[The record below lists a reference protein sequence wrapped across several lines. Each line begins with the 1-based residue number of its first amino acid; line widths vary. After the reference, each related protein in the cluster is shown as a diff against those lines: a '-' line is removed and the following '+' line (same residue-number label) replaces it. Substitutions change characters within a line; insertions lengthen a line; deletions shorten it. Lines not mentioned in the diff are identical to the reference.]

1 MKVVRIAALTFL
13 IASPLAAQQI
23 PDEDTKIMALKRA
36 YEPNGNSMVGWGSI
50 DLGNEDLSGNAHPS
64 VEPPIVRGPRA
75 ESEPP
80 KPRGPKHKLRA
91 SAGNRAGSVRRKAAK
106 HTSPRPE
113 IETVLLT
120 VPLDE
125 RQAVVFRREC

>member
-1 MKVVRIAALTFL
+1 MKVVRIAALNFL

-23 PDEDTKIMALKRA
+23 PDEDTKITALKRA

-50 DLGNEDLSGNAHPS
+50 DLSNEDLSGNAHPS

-80 KPRGPKHKLRA
+80 KPIGPKHKLRA
-91 SAGNRAGSVRRKAAK
+91 SAGS
-106 HTSPRPE
+106 RPQRT
-113 IETVLLT
+113 I
-120 VPLDE
+120 DS
-125 RQAVVFRREC
+125 RYGRS